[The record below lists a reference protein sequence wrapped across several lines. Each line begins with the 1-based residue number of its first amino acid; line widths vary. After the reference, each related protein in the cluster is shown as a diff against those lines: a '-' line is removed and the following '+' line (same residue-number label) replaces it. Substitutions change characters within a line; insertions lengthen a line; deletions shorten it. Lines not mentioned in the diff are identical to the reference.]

1 MLAEELAQFV
11 HFPDAFHSGV
21 LNGLYLGELLG
32 SLVLLEVH
40 LDALWAE
47 WHQTLTVGA
56 VIGEDL

>member
-1 MLAEELAQFV
+1 M

-32 SLVLLEVH
+32 SLVLFQVH
-40 LDALWAE
+40 LDALGTE